1 MEQRCAWSPKEHGQW
16 RKVHLQG
23 IDEQDLIRPTQLH
36 EGKAGVVE
44 LARDELGINGIE
56 GFAEVTGECLFEFTI
71 AIDITDAL
79 TRT

>member
-1 MEQRCAWSPKEHGQW
+1 
-16 RKVHLQG
+16 
-23 IDEQDLIRPTQLH
+23 LH